1 MVDEVATVSEQ
12 TNEESEA
19 VAAATEEQT
28 ATITEVTNEVQE
40 MAAQT
45 DELREVLAAFEVAE
59 DAAGPSGTVSATTV
73 TTADD

>member
-45 DELREVLAAFEVAE
+45 DELREVLAKFDVAE
-59 DAAGPSGTVSATTV
+59 GTNRPSGAGATTTV